1 MEELI
6 EQLSVLLENKVGR
19 LSEVTQILEE
29 ADVRVKSM
37 VLADTSEF
45 GILRLIADQTEG
57 AYQALKA
64 RGYTAGRTRVAA
76 VGVGENYRQLRAA
89 LALLEKQTINVE
101 YMYAFPPR
109 GKESVTVFRF
119 DKTEEAAGI
128 LRAGGFRIFS
138 PSEI

>member
-19 LSEVTQILEE
+19 LAEVAQILEE
-29 ADVRVKSM
+29 ADVRIRSM

-45 GILRLIADQTEG
+45 GILRLIADQSET
-57 AYQALKA
+57 AYQALKT

-76 VGVGENYRQLRAA
+76 VGVGENPGGLRSA

-101 YMYAFPPR
+101 YMYAFPR
-109 GKESVTVFRF
+109 CGQENVMVFRF
-119 DKTEEAAGI
+119 DKTEEAANI
-128 LRAGGFRIFS
+128 LRAGGFRVFS

>member
-19 LSEVTQILEE
+19 LGEVAQILEE
-29 ADVRVKSM
+29 AGVRVMSI

-45 GILRLIADQTEG
+45 GILRLIADQTEN
-57 AYQALKA
+57 AHQALKT

-76 VGVGENYRQLRAA
+76 VGVGENSCRLRAA
-89 LALLEKQTINVE
+89 LALLEKQAINVE

-109 GKESVTVFRF
+109 GKDNVMVFRF
-119 DKTEEAAGI
+119 DETEKAAEI